1 MKLILGAFLIILLF
15 SIGFSIANPLANAQ
29 TTRTITISLG
39 AGSGGPSGQCVI
51 TNSCF
56 DPKVMNIS
64 PDDTISWKNND
75 NVVHTVTSGHLT
87 DAQTGTLFDDSILP
101 GNMASVTFRD
111 SGTVDYFCKI
121 HPWLMGRVV
130 VGTSVDMGRVRLDNM
145 GIISVGKQPIM
156 TIAGTV
162 SDAST
167 QVTVTATPPTS
178 GNQMTIILNFKDA
191 HGDLIKNQNY
201 DVTAKQDGNY
211 VLSISNGH
219 TNTGDDTQV
228 TSKLRSSNPVDVEI
242 MLNGVGLTGTDQSTW
257 TGPKNNLVYF
267 HIIPEFGSII
277 GMIII
282 ISLIGPIIISRRY
295 FRF

>member
-1 MKLILGAFLIILLF
+1 MLF
-15 SIGFSIANPLANAQ
+15 SIGFSITNHLAYAQ
-29 TTRTITISLG
+29 ITQTITISSG

-56 DPKVMNIS
+56 NPKVMHIS

-87 DAQTGTLFDDSILP
+87 DVQAGTLFDDSILP

-111 SGTVDYFCKI
+111 SGIVDYFCKI
-121 HPWLMGRVV
+121 HPWLIGQVV
-130 VGTSVDMGRVRLDNM
+130 IGTSVDMGGVRLGNM
-145 GIISVGKQPIM
+145 DIISVGKQPIM
-156 TIAGTV
+156 TMMAGTV

-167 QVTVTATPPTS
+167 QVTVTATPPTI
-178 GNQMTIILNFKDA
+178 GNPMTIILNFKDA
-191 HGDLIKNQNY
+191 HGSLIKNQNY

-219 TNTGDDTQV
+219 TDTGDDTQV
-228 TSKLRSSNPVDVEI
+228 TSKLRSSNPVDIEI
-242 MLNGVGLTGTDQSTW
+242 MLNGVGLTGTDPSTW
-257 TGPKNNLVYF
+257 IGPKNNLVYF
-267 HIIPEFGSII
+267 HIIPEFGPII

-282 ISLIGPIIISRRY
+282 ISLICPIIISRLY
-295 FRF
+295 LKF